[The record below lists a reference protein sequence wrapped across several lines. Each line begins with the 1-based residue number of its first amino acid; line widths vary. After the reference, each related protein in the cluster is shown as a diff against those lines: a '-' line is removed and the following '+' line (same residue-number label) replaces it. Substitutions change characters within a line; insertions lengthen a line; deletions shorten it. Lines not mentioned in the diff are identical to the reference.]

1 MRPIGVGS
9 FIKKIRDGSE
19 KKLFMDYIDP
29 VMPTSQ
35 QGSRIH
41 GVLYHQVHRVLRE
54 MMNENSIVF
63 IDFEKAYEFFY
74 RTAMVNA
81 LEIWRRVL
89 KKVKKKYL

>member
-1 MRPIGVGS
+1 
-9 FIKKIRDGSE
+9 
-19 KKLFMDYIDP
+19 
-29 VMPTSQ
+29 
-35 QGSRIH
+35 
-41 GVLYHQVHRVLRE
+41 VHRVLGE
-54 MMNENSIVF
+54 MMNENAIVF